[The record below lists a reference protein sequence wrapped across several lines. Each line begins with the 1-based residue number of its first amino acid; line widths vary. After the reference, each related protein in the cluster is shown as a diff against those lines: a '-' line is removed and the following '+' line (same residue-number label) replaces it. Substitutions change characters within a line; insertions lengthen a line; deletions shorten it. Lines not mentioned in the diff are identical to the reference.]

1 MTYLKRIPIL
11 IVALSVLLAGAGGA
25 ASSVAASA
33 VTAAPVKG
41 EFVGPTAHWRADIGL
56 STNGKQVIAYL
67 CNGTTRHVSLAQWFK
82 GPVTSSRID
91 ITNAHGTH
99 LVATVSAHAI
109 KGTVTLKGGRST
121 PFTARLLPSTSRRYG
136 LFRSEETLKGAR
148 YLGGWILVPRAKAR
162 AHMAGQAFLA
172 SAAPPLIRIGGIIN
186 VRTGALIVSP
196 PLRNLVSVTVPH
208 LGTFRLTRCH
218 QAHC

>member
-1 MTYLKRIPIL
+1 MTYFKRIPTL
-11 IVALSVLLAGAGGA
+11 IAALSVLLAGAGGA
-25 ASSVAASA
+25 ASAAVTSE
-33 VTAAPVKG
+33 VTAALVKG

-56 STNGKQVIAYL
+56 SSNGKQVVAYL

-91 ITNAHGTH
+91 ITNTHGTH
-99 LVATVSAHAI
+99 LVATVRAHAI
-109 KGTVTLKGGRST
+109 KGTITLKGGRST
-121 PFTARLLPSTSRRYG
+121 PFTARLLPSASRRYG
-136 LFRSEETLKGAR
+136 LFRSEETLKGVR
-148 YLGGWILVPRAKAR
+148 YLGGWILVPPAKAR
-162 AHMAGQAFLA
+162 SRTAGQAFLA
-172 SAAPPLIRIGGIIN
+172 SVVTPLLRAGGIIN

-196 PLRNLVSVTVPH
+196 RLRNLVRVTVPH